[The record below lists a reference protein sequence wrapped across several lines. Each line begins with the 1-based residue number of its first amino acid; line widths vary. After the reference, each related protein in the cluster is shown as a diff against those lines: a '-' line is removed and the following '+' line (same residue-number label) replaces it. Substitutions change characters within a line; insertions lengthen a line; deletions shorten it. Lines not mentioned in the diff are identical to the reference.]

1 MRDKQKTREGVLL
14 FTGSETENLE
24 KSCWGE
30 DTAFPCSY
38 QGKCARCPYSPGRG
52 LTCNLESCPFSS
64 SGRCK
69 DCAHLLPLAEHRR
82 KARCRWTGERLASGG
97 VERVRDCI
105 GFEERPGLDLCRSLR
120 QGEVPQNN
128 ARRNKRLFCLPRI
141 EKSLVSY
148 SACLAAGGL
157 SIGRLAH
164 IGRVTRLGLR
174 EGPAVSHW
182 PGSVLSC
189 LFSFKTPKQC
199 EVPHD

>member
-1 MRDKQKTREGVLL
+1 MRDKQKTREGMRL

-64 SGRCK
+64 SRRCK
-69 DCAHLLPLAEHRR
+69 DCAHLLPLDEHRR

-105 GFEERPGLDLCRSLR
+105 GFEKRPGLDLCRSLR
-120 QGEVPQNN
+120 QGEVPQNRD
-128 ARRNKRLFCLPRI
+128 RRSNRLSCFPRAG
-141 EKSLVSY
+141 KSIAAY
-148 SACLAAGGL
+148 SACLVAGMF
-157 SIGRLAH
+157 IGRLAH
-164 IGRVTRLGLR
+164 IGGVATSSIREDWRLITSRGALLSRLFFLIPNR
-174 EGPAVSHW
+174 EVSH
-182 PGSVLSC
+182 
-189 LFSFKTPKQC
+189 
-199 EVPHD
+199 D